1 VYVERAGLNPEMRMK
16 IAEIVN
22 IVEGKVI
29 CGHEFLQKDVH
40 HAFSSD
46 LLSDVLTIN
55 KPGIMLITGVANLQ
69 TVRTA
74 EMAEVIC
81 VLLVRNKKTN
91 EEMIRL
97 ASENGLM
104 IIECAGSMFGV
115 SGRLYQAGLKP
126 LY

>member
-1 VYVERAGLNPEMRMK
+1 MK
-16 IAEIVN
+16 IADLVT
-22 IVEGKVI
+22 VAQGRVI
-29 CGHEFLQKDVH
+29 CGEAHPDREVT

-46 LLSDVLTIN
+46 LLSDVLTVN
-55 KPGIMLITGVANLQ
+55 RPGIALITGVANLQ

-74 EMAEVIC
+74 EMAEVAC
-81 VLLVRNKKTN
+81 VLLVRNKKAN

-97 ASENGLM
+97 ANENGLV

-115 SGRLYQAGLKP
+115 SGKLYTAGIKP